1 MLISKMIIIFMT
13 GLFLIPILS
22 LHDADALPPRPPT
35 QSAQLGS
42 AASRQLISPVC
53 DCSNCRTT
61 SEFGPRWG
69 RMHAGHDFA
78 CTSGFPIRAS
88 SSGVVRFAGTQ
99 GAYGNR
105 VEIVRSSL
113 VVLASGGSGYNPESD
128 IETSYSHLSRIAV
141 RAGARVQAG
150 DIIGYCGSTGRS
162 TGSHLHYEV
171 RIGGV
176 PMDPQNFFQGDIQ
189 RHCPA
194 TPSSDQPQGVE
205 A

>member
-1 MLISKMIIIFMT
+1 MLISKMTLSFLA
-13 GLFLIPILS
+13 GLFLIAIFT
-22 LHDADALPPRPPT
+22 LHNAEALPPRAPE
-35 QSAQLGS
+35 QASQLSS
-42 AASRQLISPVC
+42 AASRQLISPIC
-53 DCSNCRTT
+53 GCTNCRTT
-61 SEFGPRWG
+61 SGFGPRWG

-78 CTSGFPIRAS
+78 CSPGFPIRAS

-113 VVLASGGSGYNPESD
+113 VMLAGGTSGYNPESD

-141 RAGARVQAG
+141 RSGTRVQAG

-162 TGSHLHYEV
+162 TGPHLHYEV

-176 PMDPQNFFQGDIQ
+176 PIDPQNFFQGDIQ
-189 RHCPA
+189 RNCPA
-194 TPSSDQPQGVE
+194 GPSVDQSQGVE
-205 A
+205 V